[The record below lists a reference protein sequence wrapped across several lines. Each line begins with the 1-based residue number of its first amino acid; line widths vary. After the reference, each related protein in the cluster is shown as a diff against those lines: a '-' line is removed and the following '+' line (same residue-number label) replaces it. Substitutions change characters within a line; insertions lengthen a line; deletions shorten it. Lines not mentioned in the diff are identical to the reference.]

1 MLTAKKMTT
10 LALPKWWYPKFLSI
24 SLAIIIFMQLPY
36 FNIAVYWDSWA
47 NRNLSP
53 QFFTHEPALIYV
65 QRLRQPCVQIP
76 MDFRSIW
83 TQLAQL
89 KNSKSSCPCCQG
101 AVELAIFTSGFTQR
115 SNIFEVGQNC
125 QKQMQHEMQ
134 TKPLV
139 KWCRRNATEMHNS
152 TELDR
157 RDKQEWRIWIL
168 PRPAS
173 CAESKGT
180 ATNLQLDVFTCQYV
194 LDAGVLGKV
203 PRKQL
208 PRTLPP
214 IQLQARAPLFASPDA
229 EVSHN

>member
-1 MLTAKKMTT
+1 MPL
-10 LALPKWWYPKFLSI
+10 LSRC
-24 SLAIIIFMQLPY
+24 
-36 FNIAVYWDSWA
+36 SWA
-47 NRNLSP
+47 GNL
-53 QFFTHEPALIYV
+53 H
-65 QRLRQPCVQIP
+65 LRVYTEIKY
-76 MDFRSIW
+76 I
-83 TQLAQL
+83 
-89 KNSKSSCPCCQG
+89 
-101 AVELAIFTSGFTQR
+101 
-115 SNIFEVGQNC
+115 NIFEMGQNC

-134 TKPLV
+134 TRPMV
-139 KWCRRNATEMHNS
+139 KWCNATEMHNS

-203 PRKQL
+203 PRKPL

-214 IQLQARAPLFASPDA
+214 IQLQARAPFFASPDA
-229 EVSHN
+229 RLDRSRSQIGLK